1 MLTHFCKK
9 CNFLLDLSLAWK
21 EKDEAVA
28 KVLEVLKQDN
38 WFVEKVKKIIKEL
51 GLERKFKEV

>member
-9 CNFLLDLSLAWK
+9 CNSFLDLSLAWK

-28 KVLEVLKQDN
+28 KVLEALKEDE
-38 WFVEKVKKIIKEL
+38 WFVRKVNKIIKDL
-51 GLERKFKEV
+51 RLEKKFEEV